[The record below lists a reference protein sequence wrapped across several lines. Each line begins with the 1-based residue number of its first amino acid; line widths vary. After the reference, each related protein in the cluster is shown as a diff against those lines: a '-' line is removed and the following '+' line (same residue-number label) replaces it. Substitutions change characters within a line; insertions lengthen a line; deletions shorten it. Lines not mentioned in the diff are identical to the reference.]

1 MRRDDFRRYGEFHT
15 EYSYQ
20 NKIKR
25 KKFNKKK
32 ERGEFTT
39 QLILYSNSCKEII
52 LGDIKLGGGSLI
64 LNIPAKI
71 LLDVGNCY

>member
-1 MRRDDFRRYGEFHT
+1 MEFHT

-52 LGDIKLGGGSLI
+52 LGDIKLGGGEVNPEYSCKDIIRCWKLLLI
-64 LNIPAKI
+64 EI
-71 LLDVGNCY
+71 YSRE